1 MLVKTG
7 IQVLALDVDGVFTD
21 GRAYMTRDG
30 EQQKSLAFR
39 DLDALGRAR
48 AAGLSIALVT
58 GESGEI
64 VDVLAA
70 RIGADR
76 VMVGAKDKSAALEAL
91 SQELGVELARF
102 CFVGDSDR
110 DSLAFPK
117 VGLALTPA
125 DGSRKAKARAHRVL
139 ESAGGAGAVEEAVE
153 IVLSTLDVAKRS
165 FVRETRLR
173 QIVEES
179 IAAHELL
186 LEQGVASLSQIAST
200 FIAALRAGNKLMFC
214 GNGGSAADAQH
225 VAAEFVGRFAL
236 EREPLPA
243 IALTTDTSILTAVGN
258 DWEFNEVFARQV
270 RALARVGDVVIGIS
284 TSGKSANVLRALEAA
299 RERGA
304 ITVAFTGEKPGPI
317 ARSAD
322 LCFFAPSESTPRI
335 QELHVLGWHG
345 VCELVE
351 AALARPERDSM
362 LPTGTGPA

>member
-1 MLVKTG
+1 LVKTG

-21 GRAYMTRDG
+21 GRAYLTRDG

-48 AAGLSIALVT
+48 AAGLTIALVT
-58 GESGEI
+58 GESGEL

-76 VMVGAKDKSAALEAL
+76 VVAGAKDKCAALERL
-91 SQELGVELARF
+91 SQEIGVELAHF

-110 DSLAFPK
+110 DALAFPK
-117 VGLALTPA
+117 VGLSMTPA
-125 DGSRKAKARAHRVL
+125 DGSRKARALAQRVL
-139 ESAGGAGAVEEAVE
+139 VSAGGAGAVEEAVE
-153 IVLSTLDVAKRS
+153 VVLASRETAKRS

-179 IAAHELL
+179 VAAHEAL
-186 LEQGVASLSQIAST
+186 LEMGVASLAQIAST

-236 EREPLPA
+236 ERDPLPA

-284 TSGKSANVLRALEAA
+284 TSGRSPNVLRALEAA

-304 ITVAFTGEKPGPI
+304 ITVAFTGKKPGPI
-317 ARSAD
+317 ARAAD
-322 LCFFAPSESTPRI
+322 LCFLAPSESTPRI

-351 AALARPERDSM
+351 ASLARPERDSL
-362 LPTGTGPA
+362 LPTGT